1 MVPVARL
8 EILVHLEYK
17 AGKVF
22 VVIQDLEDQK
32 ETKEQWDLLVTL
44 DIVNVIR

>member
-8 EILVHLEYK
+8 ETLAHQECKVW
-17 AGKVF
+17 KVF
-22 VVIQDLEDQK
+22 TVIEDLEDQK
-32 ETKEQWDLLVTL
+32 EMEEVRDLLVTL

>member
-8 EILVHLEYK
+8 ETLAHLEYK
-17 AGKVF
+17 AEEVLM
-22 VVIQDLEDQK
+22 VIQDVEDQK